1 MNSTIREYSSVF
13 GHSRSV
19 EDDQA
24 QSKPNDAA
32 LPKAATEPHPQEAGG
47 GSKKEWRK
55 RTQLD
60 ISALLSEPTWS
71 VRSLLPD
78 QDKPIPPSEVID
90 QKKLHHLL
98 RLSALP
104 YPKDE
109 AEEKSMIDTLHSQ
122 LHFVRDIQSVNTD
135 GVEPLMSIRDET
147 EEGIKEATITMD
159 SLKEAFGRE
168 EIVGSWLRRPRRK
181 VRAKIRK
188 AMEFENWDPLV
199 TASEVVERGG
209 EKFFVVRSGKVE
221 EDSDEPNPAAKE
233 GT

>member
-1 MNSTIREYSSVF
+1 VPFISREYSSGF
-13 GHSRSV
+13 GPSHSGK
-19 EDDQA
+19 DDQA
-24 QSKPNDAA
+24 QSKSHDAA
-32 LPKAATEPHPQEAGG
+32 FTKAATDPHPQEVAEEP
-47 GSKKEWRK
+47 KKEWRK
-55 RTQLD
+55 QTQLD
-60 ISALLSEPTWS
+60 ISALLSEPIWS

-78 QDKPIPPSEVID
+78 PDKPIPPSEVID

-122 LHFVRDIQSVNTD
+122 LHFVRDIQSVDTD
-135 GVEPLMSIRDET
+135 GVEAFMSIRDET

-159 SLKEAFGRE
+159 SLKEAFERE

-181 VRAKIRK
+181 VRGNIRK

-199 TASEVVERGG
+199 TVSEVVEKGG
-209 EKFFVVRSGKVE
+209 GKFFVVRSEKVE
-221 EDSDEPNPAAKE
+221 DDSDEPNPATK
-233 GT
+233 